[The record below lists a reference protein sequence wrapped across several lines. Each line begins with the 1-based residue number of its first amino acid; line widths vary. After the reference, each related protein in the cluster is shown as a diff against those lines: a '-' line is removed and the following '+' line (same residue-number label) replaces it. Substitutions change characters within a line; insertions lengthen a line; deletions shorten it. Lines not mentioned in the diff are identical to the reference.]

1 MDILLN
7 ILIIIATI
15 FGLWGGAVWVVDS
28 ATHIAK
34 KFGISQ
40 LVIGLTVVAIAT
52 SLPEFAVTVSAA
64 IKGQAAISVGN
75 VVGSNIFNLGIILG
89 IVAIFGNVKISKI
102 LLSRDGSLL
111 IITGLLLLLFFWDH
125 TLSRIEGILLAL
137 TLLIYIITL
146 IKQKT
151 NIELDEEIPEGDFK
165 AVDILKL
172 ILGVAVIIV
181 SANYLVEAASDIARV
196 FGVSEWTI
204 GITIVA
210 AGTSMPEFATSIVA
224 LIKGR
229 NDISVGN
236 LIGSD
241 LFNLLGVLGTASI
254 IRPLS
259 LTANEYIGLI
269 LLAVSY
275 VFLLIMMR
283 TGWKVSRFEGIVLI
297 LIALLRWSW
306 EFIF

>member
-111 IITGLLLLLFFWDH
+111 IITGLLLLLFFRDH

-283 TGWKVSRFEGIVLI
+283 TGWKISRFEGIVLI

>member
-34 KFGISQ
+34 KFGISE

-89 IVAIFGNVKISKI
+89 IVAIFGKVKISKI
-102 LLSRDGSLL
+102 LLYRDGSLL
-111 IITGLLLLLFFWDH
+111 MVTGLLLLLFFRNH
-125 TLSRIEGILLAL
+125 NLSRIEGILLAL

-146 IKQKT
+146 IKQKN
-151 NIELDEEIPEGDFK
+151 NIELDEEIPEGNFK
-165 AVDILKL
+165 SVDILKL
-172 ILGVAVIIV
+172 IFGVAVIIL
-181 SANYLVEAASDIARV
+181 SANYLVEAASDIARA
-196 FGVSEWTI
+196 FGISEWTI

-229 NDISVGN
+229 NDISIGN

-259 LTANEYIGLI
+259 LTSNEYIGLI

-283 TGWKVSRFEGIVLI
+283 TGWKISRFEGIILI
-297 LIALLRWSW
+297 LLALLRWSW

>member
-34 KFGISQ
+34 KFGISE

-89 IVAIFGNVKISKI
+89 IVAIFGSVKISKI
-102 LLSRDGSLL
+102 LLSRDGSIL

-181 SANYLVEAASDIARV
+181 SANYLVEAASDIART

-275 VFLLIMMR
+275 VILLIMMR
-283 TGWKVSRFEGIVLI
+283 TGWKISRFEGIVLI